1 MTTPAKPQMALEGV
15 RILDFSRIWAGP
27 HATKLLADMGAEV
40 IKVESTRAWDPHR
53 MIVGSGNLPDG
64 ERGDDPWNR
73 SGWFNTLHMS
83 KYGVT
88 AEMRHPKGKALLE
101 ELVSISDVVIENFR
115 AGLMKRRGLGYD
127 QLKKIRPDL
136 IMVSMP
142 AFGNTGPWRDFI
154 QYGIG
159 QEQLGGIASMNGYL
173 DDPSPVKSGV
183 NFGDPVSGAHAAAAV
198 LSALYRRRRTGQGLF
213 IDLSQLE
220 SSIMTIG
227 EHLLGFQ
234 MNGRNP
240 GNRGNRHPVYAPHG
254 VYRCAGDD
262 QWVTIA
268 VSSDAEWQSLCQ
280 GMGRPELAADAR
292 FADLLAR
299 RKHQDEID
307 EIISEWT
314 QDRDSTEVMN
324 DLQSRGV
331 AATPV
336 LKGEGIFND
345 PHVQERG
352 LLELVDHPAIGPYF
366 MPGISWKM
374 SETPGTVRWP
384 APTLGEHNS
393 RIYGDLLGMSET
405 AVADLVADGV
415 SGTTPEIGAN

>member
-1 MTTPAKPQMALEGV
+1 MAGP
-15 RILDFSRIWAGP
+15 LDGIRVADFTWVWAGP
-27 HATKLLADMGAEV
+27 TNTMQLAHMGAEV
-40 IKVESTRAWDPHR
+40 IR
-53 MIVGSGNLPDG
+53 METSKRICTLRMFPPWPDG
-64 ERGDDPWNR
+64 KPGPNR
-73 SGWFNTLHMS
+73 SGYFNQ
-83 KYGVT
+83 YNQ
-88 AEMRHPKGKALLE
+88 GKRAILLDLTKDE
-101 ELVSISDVVIENFR
+101 GATIARRLVEISDVAVENFA
-115 AGLMKRRGLGYD
+115 AGVIDRLGFGYD
-127 QLKKIRPDL
+127 DLRRLRPDI
-136 IMVSMP
+136 IMISMP
-142 AFGNTGPWRDFI
+142 AFGSTGPWKDFI

-268 VSSDAEWQSLCQ
+268 VSSDAEWKSLCQ

-384 APTLGEHNS
+384 APTLGEHNG

-405 AVADLVADGV
+405 AVADLVAEGV
-415 SGTTPEIGAN
+415 SGTTPDIGAN